1 MLQGKPHRTHV
12 AYVTHSAYVKADRT
26 PTTMAAHLFSEHMS
40 REYLYVHTACQG
52 HQRRNRG
59 SYSIR
64 DLRLPDTSEASPT
77 AYFN

>member
-1 MLQGKPHRTHV
+1 MLQGKPYRTHV
-12 AYVTHSAYVKADRT
+12 ACVTHNAYVDAHRT
-26 PTTMAAHLFSEHMS
+26 PTTMEAHLFSEHMS

-59 SYSIR
+59 SYPIKEI
-64 DLRLPDTSEASPT
+64 RLPDTSEASPM